1 MKKKIIIVTG
11 DPVSIN
17 SEIIF
22 KCWRK
27 LNNSIKN
34 KIYFISNKKLLES
47 QFKKLKYSI
56 NVETVKSIN
65 QQVVGN
71 KLKVLDVAFNFK
83 DPFRI
88 NKKVSSKFVL
98 SCLNYAHYLS
108 LNKNVIGLINCPIDK
123 NLLNKSNIGVTEYL
137 AKKCGGNKDSVV
149 MLIFNKKLS
158 VCPITTHMD
167 VKKISNKIKSSAII
181 KKVKKIDAWYKKNF
195 QKKPKIAILGL
206 NPHNAE
212 LRKNSEEKKTNY
224 SRNFKTEEIKNE
236 NFWTSFS

>member
-149 MLIFNKKLS
+149 MLIFN
-158 VCPITTHMD
+158 M
-167 VKKISNKIKSSAII
+167 
-181 KKVKKIDAWYKKNF
+181 KKIDFFMK
-195 QKKPKIAILGL
+195 LE
-206 NPHNAE
+206 H
-212 LRKNSEEKKTNY
+212 
-224 SRNFKTEEIKNE
+224 
-236 NFWTSFS
+236 